1 MRAVLAVTFLLCA
14 TTSYGVTRTTAPVD
28 AVSLAVADLNTFNS
42 DEQKFIRYI
51 WLPPWISNS
60 YAISSLFLNEVV
72 SRSTQIIN
80 PYLLSRNGIHLIRV
94 DLRVYA
100 PDPRDLEE
108 LAIVWDDLEPVYFT
122 FKTATVD
129 ESFAT
134 GSFTSSVDGST
145 FIAKVQ
151 VLKRTGDQCLI
162 RYKDQQT
169 WTHSK
174 YLKDFTTSSSFAV
187 NGSQLAHL
195 GPQAVLLPKLTQSE
209 VPIIRLDVLIRQGYT
224 SLDTDTY
231 EGLYYRF
238 VGIDGLT
245 LDELFAR
252 VGVIARADNTTRLP
266 ILKSGV
272 TGLERVI
279 DYHTGNSVR
288 PYAGAGRL
296 AITND
301 LTVNQRGVSWLIDL
315 DEFLRQAVAHEVIY
329 ERQNGTH
336 AYAIYSNNKQLD
348 SVPDTAADNYRIP
361 PPNNNI
367 LSAGLGCAYCHSD
380 VAKTNGYN
388 RVRNE
393 FKDLLDKSREFSAL
407 IEQEQLLLGAS
418 DNVKISAA
426 LAKRSASRKLIKD
439 FTGLEEVASQFYSED
454 IDWIPQDQMNYQR
467 AIRRATFRD
476 AKVVAHA
483 AIAMQN
489 DYEYKPVT
497 PFIAARDI
505 GFQAD
510 DGEDP
515 AEVFARI
522 FGEALGYENGVFSAL
537 KVRKQ
542 VIRGAWEEIFPL
554 AAERTAASLMLK

>member
-1 MRAVLAVTFLLCA
+1 MAKALGLAVLLLA
-14 TTSYGVTRTTAPVD
+14 SSAQAVTRTAAPVD

-51 WLPPWISNS
+51 WLPPWVSNS

-94 DLRVYA
+94 DLRTYA
-100 PDPRDLEE
+100 PDPRDLADI
-108 LAIVWDDLEPVYFT
+108 AIVWDDLEPVYFT

-134 GSFTSSVDGST
+134 GSFTSSVDGTT
-145 FIAKVQ
+145 FHAKVK
-151 VLKRTGDQCLI
+151 VLKRNGDQCLI
-162 RYKDQQT
+162 RYREQQT
-169 WTHSK
+169 WTHVK
-174 YLKDFTTSSSFAV
+174 FLKDFVTTSSVAV
-187 NGSQLAHL
+187 NGNQLAHL
-195 GPQAVLLPKLTQSE
+195 GPQAVLLPKLTESE
-209 VPIIRLDVLIRQGYT
+209 VPIIRLDVLVRQGYT

-238 VGIDGLT
+238 AGIDGLT
-245 LDELFAR
+245 LDELFAK
-252 VGVIARADNTTRLP
+252 VGVVANATNTTRLP

-301 LTVNQRGVSWLIDL
+301 LTVNQRGVSWLINL
-315 DEFLRQAVAHEVIY
+315 DDFLGAAKAHEVIY
-329 ERQNGTH
+329 ERPNGTH
-336 AYAIYSNNKQLD
+336 AYAIYNNSQQVD
-348 SVPDTAADNYRIP
+348 SVPDTAADNYKIP

-367 LSAGLGCAYCHSD
+367 LSAGLGCLYCHAD
-380 VAKTNGYN
+380 VPGTNGYN
-388 RVRNE
+388 RARNE

-418 DNVKISAA
+418 DNKSISAA
-426 LAKRSASRKLIKD
+426 LARRAASRKLIND
-439 FTGLEEVASQFYSED
+439 FTGLEEVAAQFYNED
-454 IDWIPQDQMNYQR
+454 VDWVPQDQMNYQR

-476 AKVVAHA
+476 TQVVAHA
-483 AIAMQN
+483 TVAMQN
-489 DYEYKPVT
+489 DYEYNPVT
-497 PFIAARDI
+497 PFVAARDI

-510 DGEDP
+510 DGENP

-522 FGEALGYENGVFSAL
+522 FGEALGYENGVFAAL

-542 VIRGAWEEIFPL
+542 IIRGAWEETFPL